1 MTTISTDIRVNNVK
15 TIKAWLVP
23 TAGRPVR
30 LELES
35 HLGTPSYITIY
46 IGDGCFAARLV
57 DAINYAAAPPLE
69 DSDAEFA
76 AAVKASIEYYNRYA
90 KDECQ

>member
-1 MTTISTDIRVNNVK
+1 MSTISTDIRVNNVK
-15 TIKAWLVP
+15 TVKAWLVP

-35 HLGTPSYITIY
+35 HLGTPSYITLY
-46 IGDGCFAARLV
+46 IGDEGLASRLV
-57 DAINYAAAPPLE
+57 DAINGAAAPPLD

-90 KDECQ
+90 RDDRR